1 MELEVT
7 IKKEAKESIDIYGN
21 KMELQLYTETKV
33 NKYIGWNSEN
43 KYWVDEDFFVWKSV
57 QNISPKIPKII
68 IEVTKKPSI

>member
-1 MELEVT
+1 
-7 IKKEAKESIDIYGN
+7 
-21 KMELQLYTETKV
+21 MELQLYTETKV

-68 IEVTKKPSI
+68 IEVTKKPSR